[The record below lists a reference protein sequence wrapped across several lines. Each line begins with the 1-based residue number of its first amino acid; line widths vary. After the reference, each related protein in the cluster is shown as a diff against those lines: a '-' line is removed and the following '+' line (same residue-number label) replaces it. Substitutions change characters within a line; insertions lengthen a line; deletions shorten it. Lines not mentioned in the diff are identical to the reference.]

1 MAVVTVKQLAFI
13 FGLLGNL
20 VSFMVY
26 LSPVPTFFKIYKRKT
41 SEGYQ
46 ALPYSVGL
54 LCASLFLYY
63 ALLQSGKFLILSI
76 NTIGST
82 IQATYLVL
90 FIIYSPR
97 AGKVATLK
105 MILILNVASLGLV
118 LLLTTLFSKGKTRI
132 QVVGWI
138 SAGVNIG
145 TFVAPLSIIKRVIET
160 RSVEYMPFNL
170 SFFLTICATMW
181 FFYGIFVRDFFIA
194 IPNVVGFVFGIAQ
207 MFLYIIYKY
216 MMKSDETTL
225 EQLEE
230 TTERPLYVPTANHE
244 PSGQELKAVTITSP
258 RQVDYFTEHHPM
270 FMERDEYLS

>member
-145 TFVAPLSIIKRVIET
+145 TFVLLLASLFKRVIET

-194 IPNVVGFVFGIAQ
+194 
-207 MFLYIIYKY
+207 Y